1 VTTHLGNGVPVHGYQ
16 QNAAAHIGC
25 GRRCFATG
33 VAGAYYYYIV
43 FFKHFLVLERKDNY
57 SAY

>member
-1 VTTHLGNGVPVHGYQ
+1 LGNGLHVHGYQ